1 MTTHVLYI
9 KTIIEKWQFILVLL
23 NSETLKLIYAA
34 IKIYFGS
41 IHYVKGSFYI
51 CTHIGKLLL
60 CLLLH
65 PPDIIHRQIHPLI
78 NRTEELA
85 VEVSE
90 DPLFLLWET
99 NMFLVRAG

>member
-1 MTTHVLYI
+1 MGT
-9 KTIIEKWQFILVLL
+9 
-23 NSETLKLIYAA
+23 
-34 IKIYFGS
+34 
-41 IHYVKGSFYI
+41 FYI
-51 CTHIGKLLL
+51 GTHIGQLLL
-60 CLLLH
+60 CLFLH

-99 NMFLVRAG
+99 NMFLVSAG